1 MPGIMDEIN
10 ERLRLERGQ
19 QQQAASSH
27 STSPQP
33 EQHTDSPSNWEFPTM
48 TTSHGAQRPFMTR
61 HRRER
66 SRSMEFT
73 SVSSTL
79 GRRNREPL
87 ELEEWSTPAKRQL
100 TDFAQEVC
108 ADLGVPVEQRDMII
122 EKSKVRLMTT
132 NPQSNTIAS

>member
-1 MPGIMDEIN
+1 MPSIMDEIN
-10 ERLRLERGQ
+10 EHLRLEREQ
-19 QQQAASSH
+19 QQPASSH

-33 EQHTDSPSNWEFPTM
+33 EQHTGSPNGWEFPNM
-48 TTSHGAQRPFMTR
+48 TASHGAQRPR

-66 SRSMEFT
+66 SHSMGFV

-87 ELEEWSTPAKRQL
+87 ELKEWSTPAKRQL

-132 NPQSNTIAS
+132 RPTK